1 MKHQVSPRDS
11 FFTPSLSITS
21 YWACAGSKA
30 ICVQKEFIAVR
41 SSITAWQW
49 TIGTSQTREV
59 NRGSG
64 CLTNIKMRPQHR
76 NWLKWV
82 DEGVFSLEGV
92 DCGKKNP
99 TYPRLKWLAY
109 LNLDEAD
116 EASICFLVEHF
127 DVPITSGNRFGLN
140 KVELYLTWLGV
151 NYLMQLQLGHDL

>member
-21 YWACAGSKA
+21 YWACAVSKA
-30 ICVQKEFIAVR
+30 ICVQKEFIAVL

-76 NWLKWV
+76 SWLKWV
-82 DEGVFSLEGV
+82 DEGVFSLEGME
-92 DCGKKNP
+92 CEKN
-99 TYPRLKWLAY
+99 TYRRFEWLAY
-109 LNLDEAD
+109 LNKDKAD
-116 EASICFLVEHF
+116 EARICVLVVQF
-127 DVPITSGNRFGLN
+127 YVPIAFWNLFALN
-140 KVELYLTWLGV
+140 KAELCYLTWLGV